1 MPLARAAHRSLG
13 TTGAAS
19 PDEPA
24 QTTEPVS
31 SWQTNLRQAA
41 SEVARRFPPMTAE
54 QAAVVRRALRKQ
66 RR

>member
-1 MPLARAAHRSLG
+1 MHLARAAHQSPGMTR
-13 TTGAAS
+13 AAS
-19 PDEPA
+19 QDEPA

-54 QAAVVRRALRKQ
+54 QATVVRCALRKP